1 MWAALLLAHRAPR
14 QIISPMSLLSAAVA
28 AVCDRRFARLPVAT
42 LLLLACLALPPV
54 HAAPA
59 AEVSEPAPL
68 AAKSLLLDIAKAGP
82 NYIAVGDR
90 GHVLVSSDDGKSWS
104 QSIAPTR
111 AMLTCVSF
119 ADAQHGWAA
128 GHDGVIIAT
137 TDGGITW
144 TRQDDGKDL
153 DTAYLDVLFLDAKH
167 GFLVGAYGKF
177 LETTDGGKTWNA
189 RKISDEDL
197 HFNRITHEG
206 TTIYLAGEAGTV
218 LISHDLSR
226 TWTRSPL
233 EYEGSLYGVRPLSG
247 GLLVA
252 YGLRGR
258 IFVSTD
264 DGASW
269 QPRDTDIKVLIMSGT
284 RLRDGVVVLV
294 GQGGNFF
301 ISRDACRS
309 FHHWKPDDFG
319 TSIADLAVASDG
331 ALITVG
337 EAGAVRI
344 EIP

>member
-1 MWAALLLAHRAPR
+1 
-14 QIISPMSLLSAAVA
+14 MSLLSAAAA
-28 AVCDRRFARLPVAT
+28 AVCDRRLARLLVAT
-42 LLLLACLALPPV
+42 LPLLACLALPLA

-68 AAKSLLLDIAKAGP
+68 AAKSLLLDIAKAGEAF
-82 NYIAVGDR
+82 IAVGDR
-90 GHVLVSSDDGKSWS
+90 GHVLTSADGGRSWS
-104 QSIAPTR
+104 QRVTPTQ

-137 TDGGITW
+137 SDGGITW
-144 TRQDDGKDL
+144 TRQDNGQDL
-153 DTAYLDVLFLDAKH
+153 ETVYLDILFVDAQR

-177 LETTDGGKTWNA
+177 LETTDGGKTWTP
-189 RKISDEDL
+189 RKITDDDV
-197 HFNRITHEG
+197 HFNRLTHDG
-206 TTIYLAGEAGTV
+206 ASTVYLAGELGTV
-218 LISHDLSR
+218 LISRDLCRS
-226 TWTRSPL
+226 WMRSPL

-264 DGASW
+264 EGASW
-269 QPRDTDIKVLIMSGT
+269 EPRDNDIKVLIMSGA
-284 RLRDGVVVLV
+284 RLRDGVVVLA

-309 FHHWKPDDFG
+309 FQHWKPDDFG
-319 TSIADLAVASDG
+319 TSIADVAVAADG

-337 EAGAVRI
+337 EAGAVRLN
-344 EIP
+344 IP

>member
-1 MWAALLLAHRAPR
+1 MFLLSVAAIVRWLGKAAPLALL
-14 QIISPMSLLSAAVA
+14 
-28 AVCDRRFARLPVAT
+28 VCCPSSF
-42 LLLLACLALPPV
+42 V

-68 AAKSLLLDIAKAGP
+68 AAKSLLLDLAKAGGHF
-82 NYIAVGDR
+82 IAVGDR
-90 GHVLVSSDDGKSWS
+90 GHVLISSDEGKSWS
-104 QSIAPTR
+104 QSITPTR

-128 GHDGVIIAT
+128 GHDGVIITT
-137 TDGGITW
+137 TDGGVTW
-144 TRQDDGKDL
+144 TRQDDGQDL
-153 DTAYLDVLFLDAKH
+153 ETVYLDVLFVDTKR

-177 LETTDGGKTWNA
+177 LETVDGGKTWTP
-189 RKISDEDL
+189 RKISDDDV
-197 HFNRITHEG
+197 HFNRITHDG
-206 TTIYLAGEAGTV
+206 ASTVYLAGELGTV
-218 LISHDLSR
+218 LISRDLCR
-226 TWTRSPL
+226 TWMRSPV

-269 QPRDTDIKVLIMSGT
+269 APRDADIKVLIMSGT
-284 RLRDGVVVLV
+284 RLREGVVVLA

-309 FHHWKPDDFG
+309 FQHWKPDDFG
-319 TSIADLAVASDG
+319 TSIADVAVASDG

-344 EIP
+344 NIP

>member
-1 MWAALLLAHRAPR
+1 MFPLP
-14 QIISPMSLLSAAVA
+14 VA
-28 AVCDRRFARLPVAT
+28 AVIRR
-42 LLLLACLALPPV
+42 LAHVTAAALALGTFAGLDRAL
-54 HAAPA
+54 HAAPT
-59 AEVSEPAPL
+59 EISEPAAL
-68 AAKSLLLDIAKAGP
+68 AAKSLLLDITKAGA
-82 NYIAVGDR
+82 NFVAVGDR
-90 GHVLVSSDDGKSWS
+90 GHVLISSDEGKNWS
-104 QSIAPTR
+104 QSITPTR

-137 TDGGITW
+137 ADGGITW

-153 DTAYLDVLFLDAKH
+153 DTVYLDVLFIDAKR

-177 LETTDGGKTWNA
+177 LETTDGGKTWTP

-197 HFNRITHEG
+197 HFNRISYDG
-206 TTIYLAGEAGTV
+206 ASAIYLAGEAGTV
-218 LISHDLSR
+218 LISHDLCR
-226 TWTRSPL
+226 TWTRSPID
-233 EYEGSLYGVRPLSG
+233 YEGSLYGVRPFSG

-269 QPRDTDIKVLIMSGT
+269 EPRDTDIKVLIMAGA
-284 RLRDGVVVLV
+284 RLRDGVVVLA

-301 ISRDACRS
+301 ISRDAGRS

-331 ALITVG
+331 TLVTVG

-344 EIP
+344 DIP